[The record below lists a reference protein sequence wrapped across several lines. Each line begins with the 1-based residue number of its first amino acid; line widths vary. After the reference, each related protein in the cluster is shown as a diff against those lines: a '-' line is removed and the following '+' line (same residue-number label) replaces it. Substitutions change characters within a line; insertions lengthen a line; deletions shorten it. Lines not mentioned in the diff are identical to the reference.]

1 VNSLVDDRN
10 DDGLRKGTIYAPV
23 RTGASIFGQLTEVL
37 SMLTRCLFV
46 GVGLLGVLSLVGGCG
61 AGATGGAGN
70 PDGGSN
76 VGGGGSLGSN
86 SGLGQP
92 CVLGADAGAVQAVY
106 NNQALACPS
115 GLCLKPVQQAGSYS
129 TVDTAPYCASE
140 CSTDND
146 CTGATRDPN
155 NPNDKRCMRGYACGV
170 AFVVGPFCCKKLC
183 LCKDFLGTAGLS
195 TPLACD
201 PAQNQGLLCQ
211 GAASAGEPLPNPQQE
226 TDLSVSL
233 AGSLAGPRPACVDFP
248 LIDTVSSTPG
258 IQADCQVRDRGPC
271 STPGTNGCSTTGY
284 KEAFLP
290 ECKDAQG
297 SPLDPASLDPG
308 AASQPLHTQ
317 AQIDAVL
324 ATVSENSRP
333 CWYLSYDNSA
343 SGCATAY
350 NGQRISVLWPTGTVP
365 PAGSILAINCL
376 TCATYDPA
384 CATAGQ

>member
-1 VNSLVDDRN
+1 
-10 DDGLRKGTIYAPV
+10 
-23 RTGASIFGQLTEVL
+23 
-37 SMLTRCLFV
+37 MLTRCLLV

-106 NNQALACPS
+106 NDQAIECPS
-115 GLCLKPVQQAGSYS
+115 GLCLKPVQQGTYS

-155 NPNDKRCMRGYACGV
+155 DPSDKRCRNGYACGV
-170 AFVVGPFCCKKLC
+170 AFVVGPLCCKKLC
-183 LCKDFLGTAGLS
+183 LCKDFFLGTSFAALS
-195 TPLACD
+195 TPPACN
-201 PAQNQGLLCQ
+201 PAQNQGLVCQ

-226 TDLSVSL
+226 TDFSVSL
-233 AGSLAGPRPACVDFP
+233 AGSLAGPMPACVDFP

-258 IQADCQVRDRGPC
+258 VQPDCQVDVRSPC
-271 STPGTNGCSTTGY
+271 ATPGTNGCPAAGFKYT
-284 KEAFLP
+284 FLS
-290 ECKDAQG
+290 ECKDVQG
-297 SPLDPASLDPG
+297 NFLDPASLDPG
-308 AASQPLHTQ
+308 AASQPLRTQ

-365 PAGSILAINCL
+365 PAGTVLTTHCL

-384 CATAGQ
+384 CATAGH